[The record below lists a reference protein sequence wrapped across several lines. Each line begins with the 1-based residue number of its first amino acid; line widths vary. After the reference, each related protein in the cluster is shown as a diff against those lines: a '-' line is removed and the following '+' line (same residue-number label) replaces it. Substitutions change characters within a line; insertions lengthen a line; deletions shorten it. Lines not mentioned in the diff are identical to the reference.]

1 VRAVVQR
8 VIRGAVR
15 VGGETVG
22 EIDQGLVV
30 LLGVGRDDTPE
41 DAAYLAEKIVHLRV
55 FADDEG
61 KLNRSVLEVGG
72 KVLLVSQFTLYGDC
86 RRGRRPGFSA
96 AAAPERAQ
104 FLYGEVARRLAALGV
119 EVAEG
124 QFREHMQVEIV
135 NDGPVTL
142 LLDSH
147 KTF

>member
-1 VRAVVQR
+1 
-8 VIRGAVR
+8 
-15 VGGETVG
+15 
-22 EIDQGLVV
+22 
-30 LLGVGRDDTPE
+30 
-41 DAAYLAEKIVHLRV
+41 
-55 FADDEG
+55 
-61 KLNRSVLEVGG
+61 LNRSVLEVGG

>member
-1 VRAVVQR
+1 

>member
-1 VRAVVQR
+1 MRAVVQR